1 MSTKMFISET
11 MEANT
16 ILRYSL
22 QLAMLS
28 KLLSNELINRSEY
41 EKIRSKLMEKYNV
54 ISEISIQS
62 IPHCGVQSTMVN
74 THSEV
79 QENENS

>member
-1 MSTKMFISET
+1 MFISET

-28 KLLSNELINRSEY
+28 KLLSNELINRFEY

-62 IPHCGVQSTMVN
+62 IPHYGVKSTMVD

-79 QENENS
+79 KENENS

>member
-1 MSTKMFISET
+1 MSTKMFVSET

-62 IPHCGVQSTMVN
+62 IPHCGV
-74 THSEV
+74 
-79 QENENS
+79 